1 MDCDRSEPQ
10 LNFSFIPDPRVH
22 RISMLE
28 NIFIYLLYSNAGCSL
43 INAY

>member
-28 NIFIYLLYSNAGCSL
+28 NIFIYFIPMLVVL
-43 INAY
+43 